1 MLVAAGVTAAIA
13 ASVPRRGYGE
23 ATDAL
28 PAVYDVDTVAV
39 FYETRPVEV
48 AQRMAVV
55 LLAAGRFGLSLLLD
69 QVRQGKS
76 IKVNCPWRRLVACGA
91 CPGTATS
98 TRCRYMRRLQIDG
111 VTHAFAA

>member
-1 MLVAAGVTAAIA
+1 MTLVAAGVLAAIA
-13 ASVPRRGYGE
+13 ASVPRKGYGE

-69 QVRQGKS
+69 QARCCRGAAVRGLFWRLTLPS
-76 IKVNCPWRRLVACGA
+76 IRNFWVAA
-91 CPGTATS
+91 CS
-98 TRCRYMRRLQIDG
+98 TVFCMQP
-111 VTHAFAA
+111 A